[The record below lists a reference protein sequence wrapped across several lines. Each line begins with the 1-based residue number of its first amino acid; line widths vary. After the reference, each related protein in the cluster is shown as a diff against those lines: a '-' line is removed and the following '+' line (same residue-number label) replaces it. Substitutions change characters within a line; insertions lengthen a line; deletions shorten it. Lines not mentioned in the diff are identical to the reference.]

1 MDKLKYRTEIGCGIR
16 ARKYEKKIRCM
27 NERRW
32 IKICWLEKQKNGG
45 TCMEE
50 KERSTTIEIAGV
62 LW

>member
-1 MDKLKYRTEIGCGIR
+1 MD
-16 ARKYEKKIRCM
+16 
-27 NERRW
+27 ERRW

-50 KERSTTIEIAGV
+50 KERSTIEIAGI